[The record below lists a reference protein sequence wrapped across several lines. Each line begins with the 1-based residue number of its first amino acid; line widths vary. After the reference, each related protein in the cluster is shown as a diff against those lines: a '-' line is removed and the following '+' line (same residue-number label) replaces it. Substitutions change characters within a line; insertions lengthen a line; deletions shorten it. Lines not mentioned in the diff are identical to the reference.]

1 MKDSYTRSQDDFF
14 KRFLDGIKYYVLFS
28 IVLGIIALVLG
39 ALIYL
44 MIQNGYRTYNY
55 AHALCIA
62 LALIGVLVSGG
73 ILFFVMF
80 ALGEICVSLSD
91 IKKTLS
97 MNSAESQEGR
107 KTKKTE
113 DDEDNEDED
122 DEDDEDNED
131 EEEESSV
138 SSSGK
143 VKITAHTLNVRQG
156 ASRSSGVLGTLSE
169 GEVVA
174 YSKVKN
180 GWLQIS
186 FRGEEGWIMQ
196 EFTQKM

>member
-14 KRFLDGIKYYVLFS
+14 ILFLDGIKYYVLLS
-28 IVLGIIALVLG
+28 IILGIV
-39 ALIYL
+39 ALI
-44 MIQNGYRTYNY
+44 
-55 AHALCIA
+55 
-62 LALIGVLVSGG
+62 LALLMAPMVGYFISAAYIAAIIIGVLFLGG
-73 ILFFVMF
+73 IIFFVMF

-91 IKKTLS
+91 IQKTLS
-97 MNSAESQEGR
+97 MNSAERQKDE
-107 KTKKTE
+107 E
-113 DDEDNEDED
+113 DEEVKDED
-122 DEDDEDNED
+122 DEDD
-131 EEEESSV
+131 SSE

-174 YSKVKN
+174 YSKAKN

-186 FRGEEGWIMQ
+186 FHGEEGWIMQ
-196 EFTQKM
+196 EFTQTIAEM

>member
-14 KRFLDGIKYYVLFS
+14 KRFLDGIKHYVLLS
-28 IVLGIIALVLG
+28 IILGIV
-39 ALIYL
+39 ALI
-44 MIQNGYRTYNY
+44 
-55 AHALCIA
+55 
-62 LALIGVLVSGG
+62 LALLMAPMVGYFISAAYNAAIIIGVLFLGG
-73 ILFFVMF
+73 IIFFVLR

-91 IKKTLS
+91 IQKTLS
-97 MNSAESQEGR
+97 MNSAERQ
-107 KTKKTE
+107 K
-113 DDEDNEDED
+113 DEEAKDE
-122 DEDDEDNED
+122 ED
-131 EEEESSV
+131 EEDDSSE

-143 VKITAHTLNVRQG
+143 VKITAHTLNVRQC

-186 FRGEEGWIMQ
+186 FHGEEGWIMQ
-196 EFTQKM
+196 EFTQTMAEM

>member
-14 KRFLDGIKYYVLFS
+14 KRFLDGIKYYVLLS
-28 IVLGIIALVLG
+28 IILGIV
-39 ALIYL
+39 ALI
-44 MIQNGYRTYNY
+44 
-55 AHALCIA
+55 
-62 LALIGVLVSGG
+62 LALLMAPMVRYFISAAYIAAIIIGVLFLGG
-73 ILFFVMF
+73 IIFFVMF

-91 IKKTLS
+91 IQKTLS
-97 MNSAESQEGR
+97 MNSAERQ
-107 KTKKTE
+107 K
-113 DDEDNEDED
+113 DEEAKDE
-122 DEDDEDNED
+122 ED
-131 EEEESSV
+131 EEDDSSE

-156 ASRSSGVLGTLSE
+156 ASRSSSVLGTLSE

-174 YSKVKN
+174 YSKAKN

-196 EFTQKM
+196 EFTQTIAEM